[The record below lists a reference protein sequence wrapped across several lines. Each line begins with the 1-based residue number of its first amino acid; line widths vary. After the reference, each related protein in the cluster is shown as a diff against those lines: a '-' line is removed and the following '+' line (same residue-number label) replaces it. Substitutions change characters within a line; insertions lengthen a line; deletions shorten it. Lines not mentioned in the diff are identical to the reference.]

1 MSSLSVL
8 FVCHGNICRSTMAQQ
23 YLTQMVLKAPEDSSL
38 KKFTSIDSCGTG
50 DDDLGNQ
57 PDPGTQ
63 TVLKNHGMPPL
74 SHVARMFVPE
84 TDSQFDYILCM
95 DNYVMR
101 SVKKY
106 LRNTKTSANIELL
119 GKYDPKGVEEVFNPW
134 MYPVSEFEKVYQHI
148 SRSIDEFVKSV

>member
-1 MSSLSVL
+1 
-8 FVCHGNICRSTMAQQ
+8 
-23 YLTQMVLKAPEDSSL
+23 
-38 KKFTSIDSCGTG
+38 
-50 DDDLGNQ
+50 
-57 PDPGTQ
+57 
-63 TVLKNHGMPPL
+63 
-74 SHVARMFVPE
+74 
-84 TDSQFDYILCM
+84 
-95 DNYVMR
+95 MR